1 MSEPT
6 DEQMKEFLFIPIEEQ
21 ASLSSDTALK
31 DRPVTEMHQ
40 TMVVTLLEEEAK
52 KMDKALSRHH
62 MMKIDEY
69 SQTMANFPLPC
80 MRHPQFFYPVAEF
93 KYMVKNE
100 LD

>member
-1 MSEPT
+1 MTGHPARVRRCSP
-6 DEQMKEFLFIPIEEQ
+6 KLWCP
-21 ASLSSDTALK
+21 SC
-31 DRPVTEMHQ
+31 RPVTEMHQ